1 MKAAVTSGVAGVGG
15 SPRPVRSHVRWT
27 VCAMLFAATSINY
40 MDRQVLSILAPTLQH
55 TIGWNEQQY
64 GYIVGAFQFAYALGL
79 IAAGRMVDKLG
90 TRVGYVVVMAIW
102 SAAAMGH
109 ALVRSAFGFGVA
121 RFFLGLG
128 ESGNFPAAIKTTAE
142 WFPQRERSLATG
154 IFNSGANLGAI
165 LAPASIPWITL
176 HFGWRA
182 AFLATGTFS
191 LTWMCWWAWKY
202 RRPEDSTRVSAQEL
216 ALIRGDELGESES
229 AESQQS
235 HSGFTRM
242 GHPESLQDGKAAESQ
257 QSHPGFARMGHPESR
272 QGGEPAESQQSHPNP
287 PKASWFSLLRYR
299 QTWAFSLAKF
309 CTDPIWYFYLF
320 WMPKFLDARFHLGL
334 AHLGLPLIVVYNMS
348 AAGSIG
354 GGYLPSLL
362 HREGLTIQSARL
374 RAMLLCA
381 SLAVPVFIA
390 GRTSHAW
397 IAVVL
402 LGVATAAHQGWS
414 ANLFTTA
421 SDMFP
426 KHAVGAVVGFGSAAG
441 SVGGVL
447 FAAAIGRI
455 LQVTGSYAT
464 LFVIAA
470 SAYLT
475 GLLILTRLAPRLKRA
490 ELQ

>member
-1 MKAAVTSGVAGVGG
+1 MHTGVATESG
-15 SPRPVRSHVRWT
+15 SPRPAHSHIRWT

-55 TIGWNEQQY
+55 SIGWTEQQY

-79 IAAGRMVDKLG
+79 IVAGRMVDKLG
-90 TRVGYVVVMAIW
+90 TRVGYIVVMAMW
-102 SAAAMGH
+102 SAAAMAH
-109 ALVRSAFGFGVA
+109 SLVRSAFGFGVA

-128 ESGNFPAAIKTTAE
+128 ESGNFPAAIKATAE

-176 HFGWRA
+176 HYGWRP

-191 LTWMCWWAWKY
+191 LLWIIWWAWKY
-202 RRPEDSTRVSAQEL
+202 RRPSEQPRASAEEL
-216 ALIRGDELGESES
+216 ALIQGDGES
-229 AESQQS
+229 AEET
-235 HSGFTRM
+235 HPNFAGM
-242 GHPESLQDGKAAESQ
+242 GHP
-257 QSHPGFARMGHPESR
+257 HPDP
-272 QGGEPAESQQSHPNP
+272 PNSEVLA
-287 PKASWFSLLRYR
+287 KTSWFSLLRYR

-309 CTDPIWYFYLF
+309 LTDPIWYFYLF
-320 WMPKFLDARFHLGL
+320 WMPKFLDSRFHMGL
-334 AHLGLPLIVVYNMS
+334 AHLGLPLILVYNMS

-362 HREGLTIQSARL
+362 NREGLSIQKARL

-381 SLAVPVFIA
+381 SLAVPVFFA
-390 GRTSHAW
+390 GRTGNQW
-397 IAVVL
+397 VAVVL

-447 FAAAIGRI
+447 FAAEIGHI
-455 LQVTGSYAT
+455 LQVTKSYSA

-470 SAYLT
+470 SAYLL
-475 GLLILTRLAPRLKRA
+475 GLLIMTRLAPGLRRA
-490 ELQ
+490 QMA

>member
-1 MKAAVTSGVAGVGG
+1 
-15 SPRPVRSHVRWT
+15 
-27 VCAMLFAATSINY
+27 MLFAATSINY

-55 TIGWNEQQY
+55 SIGWTEQQY
-64 GYIVGAFQFAYALGL
+64 GYIVGAFQLAYALGL
-79 IAAGRMVDKLG
+79 IVAGRMVDKLG
-90 TRVGYVVVMAIW
+90 TRVGYVVVMALW

-128 ESGNFPAAIKTTAE
+128 ESGNFPAAIKATAE
-142 WFPQRERSLATG
+142 WFPQRERSSATG

-165 LAPASIPWITL
+165 LAPASIPWIAL
-176 HFGWRA
+176 HYSWRA

-191 LTWMCWWAWKY
+191 LTWIVWWAWKY
-202 RRPEDSTRVSAQEL
+202 RRPQEHAGVSAAEL
-216 ALIRGDELGESES
+216 ALIEGRDGANAGDEEAGALV
-229 AESQQS
+229 AE
-235 HSGFTRM
+235 
-242 GHPESLQDGKAAESQ
+242 PEAA
-257 QSHPGFARMGHPESR
+257 
-272 QGGEPAESQQSHPNP
+272 
-287 PKASWFSLLRYR
+287 KTSWFALLRYR

-309 CTDPIWYFYLF
+309 LTDPIWYFYLF
-320 WMPKFLDARFHLGL
+320 WMPKFLDSRFHLGL

-362 HREGLTIQSARL
+362 QREGLTIQRARL

-381 SLAVPVFIA
+381 SMAVPVFFA
-390 GRTSHAW
+390 GRTGHAW
-397 IAVVL
+397 VAVLL

-426 KHAVGAVVGFGSAAG
+426 KRAVGAVVGFGSAAG
-441 SVGGVL
+441 SAGGVL

-455 LQVTGSYAT
+455 LQVTGSYAS
-464 LFVIAA
+464 LFIIAA
-470 SAYLT
+470 SAYLL
-475 GLLILTRLAPRLKRA
+475 GLLLLTRLAPGLRRA
-490 ELQ
+490 AMG

>member
-1 MKAAVTSGVAGVGG
+1 MPISDVMDDATL
-15 SPRPVRSHVRWT
+15 RPAHSHLRWT

-55 TIGWNEQQY
+55 SIGWTEQQY

-79 IAAGRMVDKLG
+79 IIAGRLIDKLG
-90 TRVGYVVVMAIW
+90 TRAGYVVVMALW

-109 ALVRSAFGFGVA
+109 ALVRSALGFGVA

-128 ESGNFPAAIKTTAE
+128 ESGNFPAAIKATAE

-176 HFGWRA
+176 HYGWRA

-191 LTWMCWWAWKY
+191 SLWIVWWAWRY
-202 RRPEDSTRVSAQEL
+202 RRPEESSRVSASEL
-216 ALIRGDELGESES
+216 ALICGDGEPEHASHAQPSSASLGQPES
-229 AESQQS
+229 A
-235 HSGFTRM
+235 
-242 GHPESLQDGKAAESQ
+242 DAA
-257 QSHPGFARMGHPESR
+257 
-272 QGGEPAESQQSHPNP
+272 
-287 PKASWFSLLRYR
+287 KASWFSLLGYR
-299 QTWAFSLAKF
+299 QTWAFSLAKL

-362 HREGLTIQSARL
+362 QREALSIQQARV

-381 SLAVPVFIA
+381 SLAVPVLFA

-397 IAVVL
+397 IAVLL

-455 LQVTGSYAT
+455 LQVTGSYAI

-470 SAYLT
+470 GAYLT
-475 GLLILTRLAPRLKRA
+475 GLLILTRLAPGLRRT
-490 ELQ
+490 ELRTNPTQLR

>member
-1 MKAAVTSGVAGVGG
+1 
-15 SPRPVRSHVRWT
+15 
-27 VCAMLFAATSINY
+27 MLFAATSINY

-55 TIGWNEQQY
+55 SIGWTEQQY
-64 GYIVGAFQFAYALGL
+64 GYIVSAFQFSYALGL
-79 IAAGRMVDKLG
+79 IVAGRLVDKLG
-90 TRVGYVVVMAIW
+90 TRVGYVVVMSLW

-109 ALVRSAFGFGVA
+109 ALVRSALGFGIA

-128 ESGNFPAAIKTTAE
+128 ESGNFPAAIKSTAE

-176 HFGWRA
+176 HYGWRA

-191 LTWMCWWAWKY
+191 LTWMGWWAWQY
-202 RRPEDSTRVSAQEL
+202 RRPEESAHVSASEL
-216 ALIRGDELGESES
+216 ALIRGDS
-229 AESQQS
+229 ATQEVSDSVRANTPQ
-235 HSGFTRM
+235 
-242 GHPESLQDGKAAESQ
+242 
-257 QSHPGFARMGHPESR
+257 
-272 QGGEPAESQQSHPNP
+272 
-287 PKASWFSLLRYR
+287 ASWFSLLRYR

-362 HREGLTIQSARL
+362 HRDGLTIQRARL

-381 SLAVPVFIA
+381 SLAVPVFAA

-397 IAVVL
+397 IAVLL
-402 LGVATAAHQGWS
+402 LGIATAAHQGWS

-441 SVGGVL
+441 AVSGAL

-470 SAYLT
+470 SAYLI
-475 GLLILTRLAPRLKRA
+475 GLLILTQLAPGLRRA
-490 ELQ
+490 ELP